1 MASIST
7 TVCDGC
13 SPHSTAGLNLCA
25 SVGHLWARLRGF
37 VTVTVSTWARRWS
50 SLPIDVD
57 AVVNA
62 VDPDGLFGVVDA
74 IEQEVGAAAGAVLAG

>member
-1 MASIST
+1 
-7 TVCDGC
+7 
-13 SPHSTAGLNLCA
+13 
-25 SVGHLWARLRGF
+25 
-37 VTVTVSTWARRWS
+37 VTVSTWARRWS